1 LSEKKVVEICIY
13 GQGIENYPIRT
24 VVLAN
29 LAMITWVALG
39 TAACWFLAPVVAWI
53 YLAVA
58 VVMVWVVLRRL
69 VCVDCYYYGK
79 WCGTGW
85 GKLSTVFFKQGNIE
99 RFATGIGV
107 KLAPITYGLLS
118 LVPLVL
124 VIIALVQEVTAA
136 RIVVLVLLLLMS
148 VYSGYISRQK
158 SCVGCKMRLMCP
170 GSTAK
175 GE

>member
-1 LSEKKVVEICIY
+1 MSEKKTVEICIY
-13 GQGIENYPIRT
+13 EQGIEDYPKRT

-29 LAMITWVALG
+29 LAMIAWVALG

-85 GKLSTVFFKQGNIE
+85 GRLSALFFKQGNIE
-99 RFATGIGV
+99 CFATGIGV
-107 KLAPITYGLLS
+107 KLAPMTYGLLS
-118 LVPLVL
+118 LIPLVL
-124 VIIALVQEVTAA
+124 IIIALVQDVTAA
-136 RIVVLVLLLLMS
+136 RIMVLVLLLFMAF
-148 VYSGYISRQK
+148 YSGYISRRN

>member
-1 LSEKKVVEICIY
+1 MSDKQTIEICIY
-13 GQGIENYPIRT
+13 EQGIESYPKRT
-24 VVLAN
+24 VVVAN
-29 LAMITWVALG
+29 LAMVTWVALG
-39 TAACWFLAPVVAWI
+39 TVACWFLAPIVAWI

-85 GKLSTVFFKQGNIE
+85 GKLSAMLFKQGNIE
-99 RFATGIGV
+99 CFATGIGV
-107 KLAPITYGLLS
+107 KLAPLTYGLLS
-118 LVPLVL
+118 LIPLVL
-124 VIIALVQEVTAA
+124 IIIGLVQEVTAA
-136 RIVVLVLLLLMS
+136 RIVVLVLLLFMA
-148 VYSGYISRQK
+148 VYSGYISRRN

>member
-1 LSEKKVVEICIY
+1 MSETKIVEICIY
-13 GQGIENYPIRT
+13 EQGIENYPKRT

-39 TAACWFLAPVVAWI
+39 TISCWFLVPLAAWI
-53 YLAVA
+53 YLPVA

-69 VCVDCYYYGK
+69 VCIDCYYYGK

-85 GKLSTVFFKQGNIE
+85 GKLSAVFFKQGSLE
-99 RFATGIGV
+99 CFATGIGV

-118 LVPLVL
+118 LIPLVL
-124 VIIALVQEVTAA
+124 VIIALIQAVTVAK
-136 RIVVLVLLLLMS
+136 IVVLMLLLLMS
-148 VYSGYISRQK
+148 VYSGFISRQK

-170 GSTAK
+170 GTTAK

>member
-1 LSEKKVVEICIY
+1 MSEKNVVEVRIY
-13 GQGIENYPIRT
+13 EQGIENYPKRT
-24 VVLAN
+24 VTLAN

-39 TAACWFLAPVVAWI
+39 TVACWFLAPIVAWI

-69 VCVDCYYYGK
+69 VCVNCYYYGK

-85 GKLSTVFFKQGNIE
+85 GRLSAVFFKQGSLE
-99 RFATGIGV
+99 CFATGIGV
-107 KLAPITYGLLS
+107 KLAPMTYGLLS
-118 LVPLVL
+118 LIPLVL
-124 VIIALVQEVTAA
+124 VIIALVQAVTVAK
-136 RIVVLVLLLLMS
+136 IVVLVLLLLMS
-148 VYSGYISRQK
+148 VYSGFISRQK

-170 GSTAK
+170 GSTVR